1 MAGNGGATQQEK
13 LQIFYPFFLRVC
25 VCVGVRVF
33 FCRTADNNCDIVY
46 AAWFE
51 IIPKRQM
58 EVTTKTKRKFNENN
72 LQHGFQ

>member
-1 MAGNGGATQQEK
+1 MAGNGGVTQQEK
-13 LQIFYPFFLRVC
+13 LQIFYPFFLPVCARV
-25 VCVGVRVF
+25 G

-58 EVTTKTKRKFNENN
+58 KVTTKTKRKFNENN
-72 LQHGFQ
+72 LQHGF